1 MFEKLLELERH
12 LRNYFP
18 EAYIHLSMSIDAHP
32 GRSCTEFYLNLM
44 GEGLNENKKFTSYHA
59 LVDHIQRLIFTEC
72 VVMNRKIE
80 EANGYLKR
88 VNFN

>member
-18 EAYIHLSMSIDAHP
+18 EAYIHLSVSIDAHP
-32 GRSCTEFYLNLM
+32 GRSGTEFWLCLM

-59 LVDHIQRLIFTEC
+59 LVDYIQKRIFAEC
-72 VVMNRKIE
+72 VLMNKRIE
-80 EANGYLKR
+80 ETQMYR
-88 VNFN
+88 FNQN